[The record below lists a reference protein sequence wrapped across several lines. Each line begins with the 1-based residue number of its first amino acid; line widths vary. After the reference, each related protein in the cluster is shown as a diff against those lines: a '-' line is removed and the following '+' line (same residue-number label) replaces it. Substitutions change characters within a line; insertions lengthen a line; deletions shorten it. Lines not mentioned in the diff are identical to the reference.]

1 MINNFFE
8 NKEQLEDKLKTIVLD
23 YLKKVLKKKDSASI
37 LFSGGSTP
45 IGLLK
50 KLAEE
55 DFNWE
60 NVKVGL
66 VDDRMVDLEDEYS
79 NARALRTVFVQN
91 IKGNRPTFFP
101 LVFNPKDES
110 ENTSEAINSVN
121 SIGNP
126 DIVLL
131 GMGGDG
137 HFASLFPNDKKSTL
151 GLSKEYPESLI
162 YTTAPDHPTN
172 RISHSWEYLKKADK
186 LILFATG
193 KSKLNII
200 EKKEEREILPIDTLL
215 NDTEIEPI
223 LYWAP

>member
-66 VDDRMVDLEDEYS
+66 VDDRMVDLEDEY
-79 NARALRTVFVQN
+79 
-91 IKGNRPTFFP
+91 
-101 LVFNPKDES
+101 
-110 ENTSEAINSVN
+110 
-121 SIGNP
+121 
-126 DIVLL
+126 
-131 GMGGDG
+131 
-137 HFASLFPNDKKSTL
+137 
-151 GLSKEYPESLI
+151 
-162 YTTAPDHPTN
+162 
-172 RISHSWEYLKKADK
+172 
-186 LILFATG
+186 
-193 KSKLNII
+193 
-200 EKKEEREILPIDTLL
+200 
-215 NDTEIEPI
+215 
-223 LYWAP
+223 